1 MKKKFFYN
9 PTTSISPKHSM
20 LRLSHLFY
28 FVICLLTAT
37 AAYAQKKNNPLSY
50 PYYIYGTAQIN
61 PENGTVMLKDISY
74 KGFSCKE
81 ELWKTGVDSK
91 EKAMFKFEEIKTQP
105 YTPLAGKKLQYWRQD
120 ESGAWMTDEEG
131 GNGIANAALE
141 KDMTIMLVLD
151 CSASLG
157 EDFAKVKRGAISFI
171 DKLYKASNKGFVRLG
186 IIGFS
191 SISEANRQTWDI
203 RPLTSETYQNALSFI
218 NGLRPASNTAL
229 YYAIS
234 NATDML
240 DKYVKSNFSHLEN
253 DRYSGTYMLAFTDG
267 IYNAS
272 QFRDKKI
279 YTSKQAYEYTKNK
292 ILNTSIKDN
301 TIETYIIGARGI
313 DLKTSEQAAKFQAE
327 LKGLIPDGHLSDR
340 FTYLENMQNLE
351 NTFENIADGL
361 AKRWQNLYCYTSLAH
376 EGGVCWTLGDPVASP
391 VYVAPKPKIISRD
404 LFLGLNVGAG
414 FGMVD
419 EFGGL
424 YSIGVDF
431 AYPIARKFGVGAYG
445 TYKHML
451 PDTFGGAVGVMMTC
465 GDYHSG
471 RKAFVGGVGI
481 EFNDWGDLMS
491 NIRGGGMFR
500 NGLYI
505 MGEVAIGNGWRC
517 SSYYC
522 DYFFAW
528 NMTIRIGYNF
538 GRFIKVRKRR

>member
-203 RPLTSETYQNALSFI
+203 RPLTSET
-218 NGLRPASNTAL
+218 
-229 YYAIS
+229 
-234 NATDML
+234 
-240 DKYVKSNFSHLEN
+240 
-253 DRYSGTYMLAFTDG
+253 
-267 IYNAS
+267 
-272 QFRDKKI
+272 
-279 YTSKQAYEYTKNK
+279 
-292 ILNTSIKDN
+292 
-301 TIETYIIGARGI
+301 
-313 DLKTSEQAAKFQAE
+313 
-327 LKGLIPDGHLSDR
+327 
-340 FTYLENMQNLE
+340 
-351 NTFENIADGL
+351 
-361 AKRWQNLYCYTSLAH
+361 W
-376 EGGVCWTLGDPVASP
+376 
-391 VYVAPKPKIISRD
+391 
-404 LFLGLNVGAG
+404 
-414 FGMVD
+414 
-419 EFGGL
+419 
-424 YSIGVDF
+424 
-431 AYPIARKFGVGAYG
+431 
-445 TYKHML
+445 
-451 PDTFGGAVGVMMTC
+451 
-465 GDYHSG
+465 
-471 RKAFVGGVGI
+471 
-481 EFNDWGDLMS
+481 
-491 NIRGGGMFR
+491 
-500 NGLYI
+500 
-505 MGEVAIGNGWRC
+505 
-517 SSYYC
+517 
-522 DYFFAW
+522 
-528 NMTIRIGYNF
+528 
-538 GRFIKVRKRR
+538 